1 MNKYFIVMTV
11 ILLSGCSI
19 LPSDK
24 PRDLA
29 TYDLGI
35 FLPSASQTALASHIL
50 VPDVEAPQWL
60 EGPGIYYRLA
70 YQNSARLQPYANSRW
85 VASPASLIT
94 LRLHQRFAHASSKGA
109 TTPDDMSRAD
119 YVLRV
124 QVEEFSQV
132 FDTPTTSTAIVRM
145 TANLIGT
152 KDRLLVAQKSFSVNR
167 PATTP
172 DAAGGVRALSEAID
186 ETINQILE
194 WSSNTAK

>member
-1 MNKYFIVMTV
+1 MNKSLMVIAA

-24 PRDLA
+24 PKDIA

-35 FLPSASQTALASHIL
+35 FSPPTSQTTLASHIL
-50 VPDVEAPQWL
+50 VPAVEAPQWL
-60 EGPGIYYRLA
+60 EGPGIYYRLG

-85 VASPASLIT
+85 VAAPASLIT
-94 LRLHQRFAHASSKGA
+94 LRLRQRFAHASSKGA
-109 TTPDDMSRAD
+109 TTPDDISRAD

-132 FDTPTTSTAIVRM
+132 FDTPTGSTAIVRM
-145 TANLIGT
+145 TANLIGA

-167 PATTP
+167 AATTA
-172 DAAGGVRALSEAID
+172 DAAGGVRALSEAVD

-194 WSSNTAK
+194 WSSKTAK